1 MDKDCVDTLESE
13 LATLRQMVDTQT
25 TTLSTI
31 QQQLSLLV
39 NLTVHNLPQP
49 TTATPS
55 QTVNLPLE
63 QPLLPRP
70 AAQPTQGGTSLKP
83 VAPSKF
89 DSSHHK
95 GQAFLNS
102 CELYMNLTPQQFTN
116 ETSKVHWALSYM
128 KAGKASLYAD
138 RVLRYE
144 AKNGVLRYLSW
155 FAFRE
160 DFVKTFCPKSEAQ
173 RALTR
178 LETAEYH
185 QGCWTVDKYTDEFW
199 DLIKL
204 AGYTD
209 GLAIII
215 KFCCGLSWEIQDQV
229 ATMPVG
235 RPTDD
240 KPEDW
245 YEAAALCDENWITNA
260 AFFSAKP
267 VPTWHTTLVFRA
279 PQTFL
284 AAAPQAAPMLPPP
297 PPVPSF
303 PAPVPMDVDVV
314 RWRTAHPQTC
324 YQCGQSGHICC
335 DCTLRHNACYMTL
348 DEKEDLIQQLMAD
361 IDAAAAQQLEQGSG
375 AA

>member
-1 MDKDCVDTLESE
+1 
-13 LATLRQMVDTQT
+13 
-25 TTLSTI
+25 
-31 QQQLSLLV
+31 
-39 NLTVHNLPQP
+39 
-49 TTATPS
+49 
-55 QTVNLPLE
+55 
-63 QPLLPRP
+63 
-70 AAQPTQGGTSLKP
+70 
-83 VAPSKF
+83 
-89 DSSHHK
+89 
-95 GQAFLNS
+95 
-102 CELYMNLTPQQFTN
+102 MNLAPQQFTN

-128 KAGKASLYAD
+128 KAGRVSLYVD
-138 RVLRYE
+138 RVLWYE
-144 AKNGVLRYLSW
+144 AKNGVPWYLSW

-185 QGCWTVDKYTDEFW
+185 QGRRTVEEYTDEFR

-215 KFCCGLSWEIQDQV
+215 KFCRGLSREIQDQV

-235 RPTDD
+235 RPAND

-245 YEAAALCDENWITNA
+245 YEAVALCDENRITNA

-267 VPTWHTTLVFRA
+267 VPTRHTTSVFRA
-279 PQTFL
+279 PQMFS
-284 AAAPQAAPMLPPP
+284 AAAPRATPMPPPP

-303 PAPVPMDVDVV
+303 PAPVPMDVDAV
-314 RWRTAHPQTC
+314 RRRTAHPQTC
-324 YQCGQSGHICC
+324 YWCRQSGH
-335 DCTLRHNACYMTL
+335 LRHDTRYMTL

-361 IDAAAAQQLEQGSG
+361 INVAAAQQPEQDSG
-375 AA
+375 ATEGSAEEAFVPCSR